1 MDWETMYDLLLEYG
15 IATEE
20 EIELVCAINGTS
32 TETMESILFAR
43 EGIRDFSDLLNF
55 ED

>member
-20 EIELVCAINGTS
+20 EVELVCAINGTN
-32 TETMESILFAR
+32 TRTLEEILYVR
-43 EGIRDFSDLLNF
+43 EGIRDFTDLLE